1 MMFIE
6 CSPQTCPIGDR
17 CSNQRIQRHQ
27 SLSCLMR
34 FMTPNK
40 GWGIKVTQPI
50 KTGTFILE
58 YVGEVVS
65 EKEFKLR
72 MQTTYA
78 NDTHHYCLN
87 LDRGLVIDGHRMGG
101 DCRFVNHSCEPN
113 CEMQKW
119 GVNGQYRM
127 ALYALQDIPSSTE
140 LTYDYNFSL
149 FNPAE
154 GQECKCG
161 SENCRGV
168 IGGRSQRV
176 NGQLVD
182 SKRKALALSKKDL
195 ALRKRKRT
203 ATSCGTLEADTSFG
217 QGLKSTMAAF
227 KPLTPQHKSFVLEHS
242 CFLIRNLNKFR
253 RTKERLAKGP
263 EKKSEAEF
271 DGVVAEEAVGNPAT
285 NTSASHSDL
294 GVAAAELPL
303 DPDDET
309 NSRVEKFL
317 THFTALN
324 TARSVKTRRLAQA
337 EDDPEMTRLAKL
349 AQIFKDIYDKLVASR
364 DPVEDKPLAS
374 PFMSLPSK
382 KKHPNYYVRVGE
394 PIDLTM
400 IEKNILTGTY
410 KTAESFDSDVMRLFH
425 NSLRY
430 FGRNTPTG
438 RLAVG
443 LRRVYS
449 ECKLQ
454 FKPLLEEVLGP
465 DGLPAPFAV
474 SPSSEACESDDEDI
488 IRCVCNMPRD
498 EGLMIQCE
506 RCLVWQHCDCM
517 GVRGAHGSSPSKSPK
532 VKLESLGDHDAAEAS
547 HLPSGG
553 SDQYLCEEC
562 SPRRVSPEVPMTP
575 QPPDAPSTD
584 KYFISL
590 LRDGLQVKQGDS
602 VYILRDRPPHRPG
615 ERHQP
620 AYRSA
625 KDTK

>member
-1 MMFIE
+1 MFSLSDIFFDVKPSHCAAESQSCNCRRPLDATAVACGDDCINRMMFIE
-6 CSPQTCPIGDR
+6 CSPHTCPIADR

-27 SLSCLMR
+27 SICSLMR

-40 GWGIKVTQPI
+40 GWGIKITQPI
-50 KTGTFILE
+50 KAGTFILE

-65 EKEFKLR
+65 EKEFKHR

-127 ALYALQDIPSSTE
+127 ALYALEDITAGTE

-161 SENCRGV
+161 SDNCRGV

-176 NGQLVD
+176 NGQLSD
-182 SKRKALALSKKDL
+182 SKRKAIAISKKDL
-195 ALRKRKRT
+195 SLRKRRKTT
-203 ATSCGTLEADTSFG
+203 ATCSSLESDANFG
-217 QGLKSTMAAF
+217 QGIKSTLAAF
-227 KPLTPQHKSFVLEHS
+227 KPLSLQQKMFVLEHS
-242 CFLIRNLNKFR
+242 CFLVRNLNKFKKS
-253 RTKERLAKGP
+253 KERSPKLP
-263 EKKSEAEF
+263 EKKTIETEGE
-271 DGVVAEEAVGNPAT
+271 GVVCEDSSNTGNNVP
-285 NTSASHSDL
+285 
-294 GVAAAELPL
+294 VAAEIAVATLA
-303 DPDDET
+303 PDDET
-309 NSRVEKFL
+309 VIRVEKFL

-374 PFMSLPSK
+374 PFMNLPSK
-382 KKHPNYYVRVGE
+382 KKHPNYYIRVGE
-394 PIDLTM
+394 PIDLSI

-410 KTAESFDSDVMRLFH
+410 KTAETFDSDVMRLFH

-443 LRRVYS
+443 LRRVYG

-454 FKPLLEEVLGP
+454 FKPLLEEVLGT
-465 DGLPAPFAV
+465 DRLPAPFAV
-474 SPSSEACESDDEDI
+474 T
-488 IRCVCNMPRD
+488 
-498 EGLMIQCE
+498 
-506 RCLVWQHCDCM
+506 
-517 GVRGAHGSSPSKSPK
+517 
-532 VKLESLGDHDAAEAS
+532 AA
-547 HLPSGG
+547 
-553 SDQYLCEEC
+553 
-562 SPRRVSPEVPMTP
+562 
-575 QPPDAPSTD
+575 TD
-584 KYFISL
+584 
-590 LRDGLQVKQGDS
+590 GQ
-602 VYILRDRPPHRPG
+602 
-615 ERHQP
+615 
-620 AYRSA
+620 
-625 KDTK
+625 